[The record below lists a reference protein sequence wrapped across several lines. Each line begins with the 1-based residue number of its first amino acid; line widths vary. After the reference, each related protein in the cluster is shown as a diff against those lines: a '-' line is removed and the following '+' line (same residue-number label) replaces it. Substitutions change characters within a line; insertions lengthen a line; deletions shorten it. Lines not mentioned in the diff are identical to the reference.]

1 MGKGPYVDLTSK
13 KDYPS
18 NGKDQVVWRSKLG
31 YYDGG
36 RTLDVSALT
45 DVAVYAG
52 HIIVRD
58 KTTEIC
64 RPLEVT
70 DKSFNDI
77 KANDEIIGLTVSSV
91 PKEKAFVSMVTI
103 GIAAEN
109 ALPFTMTAELK
120 EKVQKTLPGL
130 QFHK

>member
-1 MGKGPYVDLTSK
+1 MGKWPYVDLTSK

-18 NGKDQVVWRSKLG
+18 NGKDQVVWRNKLG

-58 KTTEIC
+58 KTTEVC
-64 RPLEVT
+64 RPLETT
-70 DKSFNDI
+70 DKAFNDI
-77 KANDEIIGLTVSSV
+77 KATDDIIGLTVSTV
-91 PKEKAFVSMVTI
+91 PKDKAFVSMVTI

-120 EKVQKTLPGL
+120 EKVQKALPGL

>member
-1 MGKGPYVDLTSK
+1 MGKGPYVYLTSK

-18 NGKDQVVWRSKLG
+18 NGKDQVVWRNKLG

-58 KTTEIC
+58 KTTEVC
-64 RPLEVT
+64 RPLETT
-70 DKSFNDI
+70 DKAFNDI
-77 KANDEIIGLTVSSV
+77 KATDDIIGLTVSTV
-91 PKEKAFVSMVTI
+91 PKDKGFVSMVTI

-120 EKVQKTLPGL
+120 EKVQKALPGL

>member
-1 MGKGPYVDLTSK
+1 MGKGPYVNLTSK
-13 KDYPS
+13 KDSPS
-18 NGKDQVVWRSKLG
+18 NGKDEVVWRSKLG

-58 KTTEIC
+58 KTTEVC

-70 DKSFNDI
+70 DKAFNDI
-77 KANDEIIGLTVSSV
+77 KATDEIIGLTVSTV

-120 EKVQKTLPGL
+120 EKVQKALLGL